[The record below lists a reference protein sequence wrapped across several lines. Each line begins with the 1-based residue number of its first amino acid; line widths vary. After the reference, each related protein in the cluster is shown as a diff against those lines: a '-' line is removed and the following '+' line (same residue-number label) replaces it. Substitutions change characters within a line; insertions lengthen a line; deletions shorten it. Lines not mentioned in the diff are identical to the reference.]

1 MKTLYPPQ
9 QKALEFFVGTHQ
21 ANRNTLDSSMVG
33 TGKTVVG
40 CHLVQALDRPVGVV
54 CPKSVLASWRRE
66 LEAHGVQPL
75 FVLNYEKIRNG
86 RTPWLTKTG
95 KKAMRW
101 QVPPDTLLIF
111 DEVHKCLPEGTKV
124 AAPDGAVEIQ
134 SLRIGDSVETPIG
147 PRPVTAI
154 WETGYKD
161 ILSFTTEKG
170 DLLSSH
176 DHKIFTE
183 EDGWIRADEIREGH
197 TVFVHP
203 MWNKAKRSVGQ
214 VEDVS
219 TMFLGVKTSN
229 RNSEMCDLRGTH
241 NTSTE
246 QFYCS
251 KVKNYVQSKMLEPA
265 YVGKYSTASRKSGT
279 KYETTAAGKPITV
292 QKTMG
297 GHEIIQPNGQLINPE
312 NSFAKSTCHEL
323 SERQLRKEFN
333 WRKWK
338 RTDGSPTSIVERSIK
353 RVGGRACNM
362 GRGKRKKN
370 RMANYDGGSCPCR
383 KQMGSRIGRPIPQEL
398 NSKNPRPEKRQATDR
413 GWMESSTVEERR
425 SIGLPRARVLRVSKM
440 SQQKC
445 WDIEVADASCFFAE
459 GVLVHNCKGA
469 FTQNAQL
476 LIAARSQGIPVHMLS
491 ATACQDP
498 TEMRALGYALGLHS
512 LNSPTDGLYSWQGW
526 MRKFG
531 CAMDIW
537 NSWYLRDKE
546 KLVDLHGVLYGAGGV
561 AKRLSVADF
570 PTSFRENRVHLL
582 PLECAGSVNNIF
594 KNAGIGHQQL
604 VDYILESETPD
615 EEIENQE
622 PFIVRLLRARQEAE
636 LIKIPEMST
645 LADDYLDDGMA
656 VICFVNFRETAHALA
671 ERLGCAII
679 EGGQSA
685 DQRQKIVDDFQAGL
699 THSLVVN
706 IEAGGTGLSL
716 HHQSACARPR
726 VSLISPTYNAK
737 THLQV
742 LGRTHRNGA
751 LSDSLQFVVLAADS
765 VEETVAAAIDRK
777 CKMLATLHGIE
788 YQPLNQ

>member
-9 QKALEFFVGTHQ
+9 QKALEFFVGAHQ
-21 ANRNTLDSSMVG
+21 DNRNTLDSSMVG

-40 CHLVQALDRPVGVV
+40 CHLVRALNKPVGVV

-66 LEAHGVQPL
+66 LEAHGLQPL

-124 AAPDGAVEIQ
+124 AIPDGAVEIQ
-134 SLRIGDSVETPIG
+134 SLRVGDSVETPIG

-170 DLLSSH
+170 DLNSSH

-197 TVFVHP
+197 TVFMH
-203 MWNKAKRSVGQ
+203 
-214 VEDVS
+214 
-219 TMFLGVKTSN
+219 
-229 RNSEMCDLRGTH
+229 
-241 NTSTE
+241 
-246 QFYCS
+246 
-251 KVKNYVQSKMLEPA
+251 
-265 YVGKYSTASRKSGT
+265 
-279 KYETTAAGKPITV
+279 
-292 QKTMG
+292 
-297 GHEIIQPNGQLINPE
+297 
-312 NSFAKSTCHEL
+312 
-323 SERQLRKEFN
+323 
-333 WRKWK
+333 
-338 RTDGSPTSIVERSIK
+338 
-353 RVGGRACNM
+353 
-362 GRGKRKKN
+362 
-370 RMANYDGGSCPCR
+370 
-383 KQMGSRIGRPIPQEL
+383 PQEL

-425 SIGLPRARVLRVSKM
+425 SLGLPRARVLRVSKV

-476 LIAARSQGIPVHMLS
+476 LIAARSQGIPAHMLS

-512 LNSPTDGLYSWQGW
+512 LNSPTDGRYSWQGW

-531 CAMDIW
+531 CAVDIW

-604 VDYILESETPD
+604 VDYILESETPE
-615 EEIENQE
+615 EEIENQD

-636 LIKIPEMST
+636 LVKVPEMST
-645 LADDYLDDGMA
+645 LADDYLDDGTA

-751 LSDSLQFVVLAADS
+751 LSDSLQLVVLAADS